1 MVFYRTT
8 IVIVLIALFLS
19 TEAKTYARLSCYTP
33 INSYNDQLAKADSF
47 KSYLDFELADQI
59 YLDLLKRS
67 DQEDILCYASLSR
80 ADNYLRHKKTK
91 EAIDIIDNV
100 ELNTLYN
107 SSSSVLDITYLQ
119 AQTLYQL
126 GQYDSAL
133 VLYKTVDQFFKRNN
147 YDPLYRGEF
156 LNNFGELYLYG
167 FEDIPRAKKCIDEA
181 LNIWQ
186 NQSDDSHFIL
196 GRIYYNLANIYGR
209 RTEAA
214 IQVNYVEK
222 AMSIA
227 KLYNKKYPRLQFVCY
242 ASKAEALA
250 LSGKKED
257 AILLLQ
263 SQLEF
268 AKMNKIDNHL
278 LLYSYNDLAEYNLW
292 DQKYYESIS
301 YNNLIFQL
309 MKEKDIANS
318 FVNSISLRR
327 QAISYSLL
335 KDFEKADLFYQ
346 KAFKNAN
353 TNNERRYG
361 QSLRYYVDFLIEQNR
376 FEEAKIYNDSV
387 ITIYTR
393 NWEIDQNES
402 YLYGLILGWS
412 QKGELILAQS
422 ENYESA
428 LNAYLKAAYYMDCHR
443 DIYYYD
449 ETEINIGAGIKP
461 IYENIIYTA
470 DKLYKSTKDSKYLE
484 NIFYAIESNKY
495 QALWKKI
502 KDRELYTH
510 EDMPDSLSIVV
521 NKLFKDMELTLII
534 SNQKKEIPM
543 SLLNE
548 YTKINYKFLLK
559 MTFSINLLQSYQF
572 VSY

>member
-33 INSYNDQLAKADSF
+33 INSYNAQLAKADSF

-100 ELNTLYN
+100 ELNTLCN

-119 AQTLYQL
+119 AQIMYQL

-242 ASKAEALA
+242 SLFAESSAINQKPKEA
-250 LSGKKED
+250 IEWIKKQIIYAE
-257 AILLLQ
+257 
-263 SQLEF
+263 
-268 AKMNKIDNHL
+268 KNKINTDL
-278 LLYSYNDLAEYNLW
+278 LMYSYNDLAEYYFRDENFLSSL
-292 DQKYYESIS
+292 K
-301 YNNLIFQL
+301 YNNYI
-309 MKEKDIANS
+309 IN
-318 FVNSISLRR
+318 N
-327 QAISYSLL
+327 
-335 KDFEKADLFYQ
+335 FE
-346 KAFKNAN
+346 
-353 TNNERRYG
+353 
-361 QSLRYYVDFLIEQNR
+361 S
-376 FEEAKIYNDSV
+376 
-387 ITIYTR
+387 
-393 NWEIDQNES
+393 
-402 YLYGLILGWS
+402 
-412 QKGELILAQS
+412 
-422 ENYESA
+422 SA
-428 LNAYLKAAYYMDCHR
+428 LQ
-443 DIYYYD
+443 
-449 ETEINIGAGIKP
+449 
-461 IYENIIYTA
+461 
-470 DKLYKSTKDSKYLE
+470 S
-484 NIFYAIESNKY
+484 
-495 QALWKKI
+495 
-502 KDRELYTH
+502 
-510 EDMPDSLSIVV
+510 SLVYS
-521 NKLFKDMELTLII
+521 
-534 SNQKKEIPM
+534 
-543 SLLNE
+543 
-548 YTKINYKFLLK
+548 
-559 MTFSINLLQSYQF
+559 
-572 VSY
+572 